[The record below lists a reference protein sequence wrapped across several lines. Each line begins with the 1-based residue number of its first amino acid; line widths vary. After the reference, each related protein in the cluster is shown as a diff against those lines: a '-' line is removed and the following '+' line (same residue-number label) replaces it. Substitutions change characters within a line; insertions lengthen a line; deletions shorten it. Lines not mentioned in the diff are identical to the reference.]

1 MDEKI
6 TRNPAG
12 SKGVGTFAVRDIKSG
27 ELVYTFPPGRL
38 INGEGLASVPEED
51 KKWVDMI
58 DLDTYEIIEPPAR
71 YLNHSCDPNILEKD
85 RMGHALRDIKAGEEV
100 TVDYE
105 AIKYVGPAFECCC
118 RSRNCRK
125 RIPSS

>member
-1 MDEKI
+1 MDENI

-12 SKGVGTFAVRDIKSG
+12 TKGVGTFAVRDIESG
-27 ELVYTFPPGRL
+27 ELVYSFPRGRFVV
-38 INGEGLASVPEED
+38 GKDLASVAEAD
-51 KKWVDMI
+51 KKWVDKI
-58 DLDTYEIIEPPAR
+58 GPDTYEIIEPPAR
-71 YLNHSCDPNILEKD
+71 YLNHSCDPNILETD
-85 RMGHALRDIKAGEEV
+85 RVGYALRDIKAGEEI

-125 RIPSS
+125 RIPSQ